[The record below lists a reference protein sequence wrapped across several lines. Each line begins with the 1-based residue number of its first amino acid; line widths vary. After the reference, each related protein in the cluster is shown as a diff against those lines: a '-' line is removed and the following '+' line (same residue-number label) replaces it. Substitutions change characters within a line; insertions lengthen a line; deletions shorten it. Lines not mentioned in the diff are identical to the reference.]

1 MSEIIITSILLFI
14 IIIIIKFVVITIND
28 IMHYLII
35 IFNALAE

>member
-1 MSEIIITSILLFI
+1 MSEIIITSILLF